1 MDKKK
6 FFEPEVKVVELDDRE
21 IICMSCP
28 GDPGCPTGGGSTETG
43 DNEEW

>member
-21 IICMSCP
+21 IICMS
-28 GDPGCPTGGGSTETG
+28 PTGGVSGEIEEG
-43 DNEEW
+43 NEEL